1 MKKLISVI
9 AAALLLSAANVSAQ
23 LTTQRIV
30 FDEKPSEYGYL
41 AYKFVDE
48 NGNEIEPQY
57 EESISLFSSLPSY
70 YRNENLTP
78 VKNQGSEGC
87 CWAFAMVGAMEAS
100 LIQQGYVTP
109 QNIDLSE
116 AHMAYFSKNLYDS
129 IYRDGNIFEKPEDK
143 IEEAYT
149 NGGHEYYA
157 LAALSKGS
165 GAVSEG
171 IAPYAEYTGENKK
184 EIEEEKR
191 FLSEATLSTF
201 VPLDAKNRVAIKT
214 AIMEFGGVLN
224 IFFSGDAEGGI
235 PFNDYYNKEKKAYHY
250 PYNTT
255 QNHQTLIVGW
265 DDSFSKDNFNEDYR
279 PDNNGAW
286 IVRNSWSDSFGEEG
300 YFYISYETP
309 IKTATAV
316 RACMETYDNNY
327 GYTGA
332 LVFEGLYYNSIALN
346 VANVFTAKNDEV
358 LEEVS
363 FTIVQPEMAPE
374 IYANYTG
381 EVTVTVY
388 TGVKDTPGS
397 GRKELEMKTDM
408 EGTFKRI
415 KLTEPIN
422 LYAGEKFAV
431 SVKGAAV
438 LLEPT
443 ENTSYQGQTYVTN
456 PTWKYVG
463 VDSSIRAYTNDNKPK
478 VTALINNEKI
488 LAESK
493 YNDNAEIYIAQYDK
507 NDVLIDVKKSTEASL
522 KKNTT
527 KYKVFSW
534 NGKMHSTTETAFVK
548 GVN

>member
-100 LIQQGYVTP
+100 LIQQGYATP

-116 AHMAYFSKNLYDS
+116 AHMAYFGKNLWDI
-129 IYRDGNIFEKPEDK
+129 IYNDGEFVGAA
-143 IEEAYT
+143 AYAL
-149 NGGHEYYA
+149 GGNEYCA
-157 LAALSKGS
+157 LAAMSKGS
-165 GAVSEG
+165 GAVSESV
-171 IAPYAEYTGENKK
+171 APYEEYTGKTDKQISWEKQFISEFGLSKMVVLDPNK
-184 EIEEEKR
+184 R
-191 FLSEATLSTF
+191 
-201 VPLDAKNRVAIKT
+201 DDIKK
-214 AIMEFGGVLN
+214 AIMEYGCVLN
-224 IFFSGDAEGGI
+224 AFYSDELGCYNPQTAA
-235 PFNDYYNKEKKAYHY
+235 YYYFGEAK
-250 PYNTT
+250 
-255 QNHQTLIVGW
+255 QNHQTIIVGW
-265 DDSFSKDNFNEDYR
+265 DDTYSKENFKEGQQPTSD
-279 PDNNGAW
+279 GAW
-286 IVRNSWSDSFGEEG
+286 IVRNSWGERWGKNG
-300 YFYISYETP
+300 YFYMSYETP
-309 IKTATAV
+309 QATTSAV
-316 RACMETYDNNY
+316 VADITEYDNNY

-332 LVFEGLYYNSIALN
+332 LNLTYLPGVT
-346 VANVFTAKNDEV
+346 VASNIFTAYQDEV
-358 LEEVS
+358 LEEISLEAGAAGNIIIDIYKGVTS
-363 FTIVQPEMAPE
+363 SPQSGERTTMEYTVQ
-374 IYANYTG
+374 
-381 EVTVTVY
+381 
-388 TGVKDTPGS
+388 S
-397 GRKELEMKTDM
+397 GYEK
-408 EGTFKRI
+408 I
-415 KLTEPIN
+415 KLEQPIE
-422 LYAGEKFAV
+422 LSQGERFSVVIRGVPVLSEGPESMMDISYNRGESFVVLNTNSGLKWVDAASIIGFVDGPDILGNFA
-431 SVKGAAV
+431 
-438 LLEPT
+438 
-443 ENTSYQGQTYVTN
+443 
-456 PTWKYVG
+456 
-463 VDSSIRAYTNDNKPK
+463 IRAYTNDNKPK

-534 NGKMHSTTETAFVK
+534 NGKMRSTTETAFVK

>member
-100 LIQQGYVTP
+100 LIQQGYATP

-116 AHMAYFSKNLYDS
+116 AHMAYFGINLRDS
-129 IYRDGNIFEKPEDK
+129 VYNDGDASIGTQ
-143 IEEAYT
+143 AYSA
-149 NGGHEYYA
+149 GGNEYYA
-157 LAALSKGS
+157 LAAMSKGS
-165 GAVSEG
+165 GAVSEYV
-171 IAPYAEYTGENKK
+171 APYDEYTGENAK
-184 EIEEEKR
+184 EVEEEKR
-191 FLSEATLSTF
+191 FLAEAGINKFMPLSPANHT
-201 VPLDAKNRVAIKT
+201 AIKR
-214 AIMEFGGVLN
+214 AIMEYGSVLN
-224 IFFSGDAEGGI
+224 SLYVGAG
-235 PFNDYYNKEKKAYHY
+235 YYNSANAAYHY
-250 PYNTT
+250 DGAET

-265 DDSFSKDNFNEDYR
+265 DDAYPKENFNEGMQPTSD
-279 PDNNGAW
+279 GAW
-286 IVRNSWSDSFGEEG
+286 IVRNSWGEEFGEDG
-300 YFYISYETP
+300 YMYVSYESTL
-309 IKTATAV
+309 KTITAIE
-316 RACMETYDNNY
+316 ACLENEYDNNL
-327 GYTGA
+327 GYTGGTTWNA
-332 LVFEGLYYNSIALN
+332 LQDIGIYG
-346 VANVFTAKNDEV
+346 NVFTAKEDEM
-358 LEEVS
+358 LEAISVNLSNAADLNIRIYTDVQTIPVS
-363 FTIVQPEMAPE
+363 GKLVKAITYQT
-374 IYANYTG
+374 TG
-381 EVTVTVY
+381 TYE
-388 TGVKDTPGS
+388 KIPLDTP
-397 GRKELEMKTDM
+397 
-408 EGTFKRI
+408 I
-415 KLTEPIN
+415 KLSKGQKYSVIVSGGTVMFEGPDSVREISYN
-422 LYAGEKFAV
+422 SGESYFYSGQWVDAGAQISLNGKLDILGNFA
-431 SVKGAAV
+431 
-438 LLEPT
+438 
-443 ENTSYQGQTYVTN
+443 
-456 PTWKYVG
+456 
-463 VDSSIRAYTNDNKPK
+463 IRAYTNDNKPK

-522 KKNTT
+522 KENTT